1 MSSNKESLRKRVL
14 FAVLDWGLG
23 HATRSIPV
31 IRKLNELQCDV
42 MIASSGD
49 ALKLLKSEFPDYLF
63 FELSSYNAQ
72 YSKSIPLM
80 LKLLVQVPK
89 LLSAMRKEHLEV
101 KNLAREN
108 KVDIIISDNRYGCWA
123 KGVRS
128 VFITHQVNLIM
139 PMPLRWLEPLVKRKL
154 NRWISRFDEVW
165 IPDDKHKLTAK
176 LTYPAPS
183 NSRFVGA
190 LSRFGS
196 HRQAGISNYD
206 FVAVLSG
213 PEPQRT
219 QLEELIMKGAST
231 SKLEALIV
239 RGVFDEHSRPKP
251 AATGITF
258 ISHCNSTELEEIIQ
272 ESKVIVCR
280 SGYSSIMDLA
290 FVQKDKVLF
299 VPTPGQ
305 TEQEYLAKLLFENRV
320 APFQRQEDLDL
331 KRGLDDIESYSGF
344 VGWTNDSNLLDK
356 AIGDLLK

>member
-1 MSSNKESLRKRVL
+1 MSSNNESLRKRVL

-31 IRKLNELQCDV
+31 IRKLRARQCDV

-49 ALKLLKSEFPDYLF
+49 SLKLLKSEFPDYLF

-89 LLSAMRKEHLEV
+89 FLSAMRKEHLEV

-108 KVDIIISDNRYGCWA
+108 NVDIIISDNRYGCWA

-139 PMPLRWLEPLVKRKL
+139 PKPLRWLEPLVKRKL
-154 NRWISRFDEVW
+154 NKWISRFDEVW
-165 IPDDKHKLTAK
+165 IPDDKHKLTGK
-176 LTYPAPS
+176 LTRPEPR
-183 NSRFVGA
+183 NFRFIGVLSRFVN
-190 LSRFGS
+190 
-196 HRQAGISNYD
+196 HRQVVKNDYD

-219 QLEELIMKGAST
+219 QLEELVIKGAFT
-231 SKLEALIV
+231 SKLKALII
-239 RGVFDEHSRPKP
+239 RGVYEEEVRPKP
-251 AATGITF
+251 ATAGITL
-258 ISHCNSTELEEIIQ
+258 INHCNSTELEEIVQ

-305 TEQEYLAKLLFENRV
+305 TEQEYLAQLLFENRV

-331 KRGLDDIESYSGF
+331 IRGLEDIESYSGF